1 MGLKMRITY
10 QDTDYVFEII
20 DGKSINKYTT
30 EFTILFN
37 GDQFTLIK
45 NEKNIWTL
53 GSGQTALS
61 ANFVLAIGRSV
72 SLRYRM

>member
-1 MGLKMRITY
+1 MRITY
-10 QDTDYVFEII
+10 QDTDYVFEVV

-30 EFTILFN
+30 EFSILFN
-37 GDQFTLIK
+37 GDQFMLAK

-53 GSGQTALS
+53 AGGQTALS
-61 ANFVLAIGRSV
+61 ADFVLAIGRSV